1 MDRHTVG
8 NQLPEG
14 SMTGASRHPH
24 ENRRRHYRAK
34 VSGRAVIH
42 VRDGAVRCEIDNLS
56 LGGVML
62 RPVDEA
68 GTDLAEGSTVAVELQ
83 VDGASWLVQQGSV
96 QRRASNPQRVV
107 IAFGEVSPELEDLI
121 EDEVLAAVEAERAPR
136 VVVVDRSRVRRRRV
150 ARALHQVGC
159 CPLEASTPLEAIE
172 LIEQSRTH
180 VAAAAVAE
188 ALTQTAGQEL
198 VHFLAETH
206 PGLKIALITDGNSG
220 TDTDDSGEVD
230 AVLCADGRSDL
241 SEPVRRFVAGGADD
255 ERKS

>member
-1 MDRHTVG
+1 
-8 NQLPEG
+8 
-14 SMTGASRHPH
+14 MTGASRHPH

-42 VRDGAVRCEIDNLS
+42 GRDGAVRCEIDNLS

-62 RPVDEA
+62 RPVEEA
-68 GTDLAEGSTVAVELQ
+68 DTDLPEGCAVAVELQ

-96 QRRASNPQRVV
+96 KRRAERGVV

-121 EDEVLAAVEAERAPR
+121 EDEVLAAVEAERSPR

-150 ARALHQVGC
+150 ARALHEVGC

-188 ALTQTAGQEL
+188 ALTQTGGQEL

-206 PGLKIALITDGNSG
+206 PGLKIALITDGSQC
-220 TDTDDSGEVD
+220 DADDSGEVD

-241 SEPVRRFVAGGADD
+241 SEPVRRFVAGGIDGEAVTEPRSRKPD
-255 ERKS
+255 ERS